1 MFRAA
6 IITASDKGAK
16 GQREDV
22 SGSVIREILEQNGY
36 EVVYQVILPDE
47 RQLLA
52 EEMERI
58 CVQQQAGLVLTTG
71 GTGFSPRDWT
81 PEATLDV
88 IERQVPGIPEA
99 MQAKQFTDYQT
110 GYAEPGC
117 GRYSGKDID
126 YKLAGQS
133 KGCS

>member
-58 CVQQQAGLVLTTG
+58 CVQQQADLILTTG
-71 GTGFSPRDWT
+71 GIWVFAAGLDPRGYFGCDRT
-81 PEATLDV
+81 ASAGDS
-88 IERQVPGIPEA
+88 GGDA
-99 MQAKQFTDYQT
+99 AKQFTDYQT

-126 YKLAGQS
+126 H
-133 KGCS
+133 